1 MATGGASRPSVS
13 NLVKVKYRDKMK
25 FVKLQKDA
33 DGFSYQSFISDV
45 LQKFSLAPGT
55 QVEVTDDTGTEVD
68 EDVFSDLLT
77 DNPQLVLV
85 VCEKTSADD
94 NLPSQDYKN
103 NLSADDSK
111 DHLYRKQWGPEPKE
125 ITKGNQNVS
134 VDYSYKK
141 EHHKI
146 DWESGL
152 STQNMS
158 SVKTEK
164 TQNRFSEVQQRQMQD
179 LQTQLTEA
187 KLALEN
193 LNTYRSQ
200 GKNVKDNTVQASL
213 QQLQAAL
220 DLPIKHWIPN
230 WMHLRD
236 LTYHLSDQLQVME
249 SLVLNPEKLPD
260 EEILSSASGGLAL
273 QGLYKTCGPGGMLE
287 TRDRLLKT
295 PDRFC
300 LSDPVHKP
308 RFDQHEAFS
317 SEQET
322 RFRKALENA
331 AYSMKSTSLDPRV
344 DAEYQ
349 SVKFSQEELNNQ
361 SSRTYTSITKYN
373 CIPLASCQFEIDQL
387 RLSDSALAAL
397 QEIEQNLDHAG
408 ASDRRKRIETFFER
422 FGSHANRGPLH
433 FGGIFFWKAHCEGHS
448 ANDLLDDK
456 QLMDE
461 ILNKYIGEGFCG
473 LQFNSLS
480 QVAIKHIE
488 FSVSQTGGPSGSNS
502 YLPWKAS
509 IVSHSKTWSVI
520 DRSLSLLPVWDIIMS
535 NHSGCF
541 KDASRICTALSEV
554 YNHRATDVVESG
566 PDDLTRYPKHEEGK
580 SMSTETWE
588 NRNKPHC
595 ATRDQSVKKP
605 LKTTIERPRN
615 KLVSKT
621 PQTQK
626 DKCSELVCR
635 LGLTRFYPSK
645 MSTSDVLAI
654 SRSPLL
660 KDKPLEEQDLSS
672 AFLQKLLMLDYRAR
686 HVTVK
691 QESSE
696 GRSFQ
701 SGKAG
706 KESDFSSFLNTGKR
720 PSTDV
725 TGQLVHI
732 HPMDVQ
738 MALLYSADSF
748 LRQYMVTKL
757 CFCQYALPLLV
768 PSPVTEDI
776 EFPLWTFQQL
786 QKSWKTVDS
795 SGKVT
800 SRTLPVY
807 KVKVPMVSFFRLGS
821 VSSSKSQILN
831 SLISTQR
838 HNTFFHRHCPG
849 SSRSCLLLD
858 GLVEIAWYCPAGR
871 SDDVFQD
878 CVAFCNLRGDAGDH
892 RRQREFL
899 VGAAAVNVVL
909 LADRHLDDEGRN
921 ILEELFISPRPLIC
935 LLAEE
940 DTPLTGVSGN
950 KFKIGLKD
958 RNQAE
963 IVGELT
969 GTIRNCFKR
978 SHPTFSLESVARGC
992 GFRVDED
999 SEDCKR
1005 GKDSALEVIQLLK
1018 KVDISKIKET
1028 FLPCQG
1034 KLWHDWCQKN
1044 KDLHR
1049 LHGNIEQTRS
1059 EILQEIKKIRKK
1071 QRDFGLS
1078 ELMKMYL
1085 KKLKSHKMIP
1095 QMYFLKWLGV
1105 FIDAHCSDQLS
1116 ELHHQYDAKWT
1127 EVLTLKKKHDK
1138 SEVLNRRQR
1147 ELESL
1152 SKRLNEATFGLEHLL
1167 REMGQIYEAW
1177 ESQPGETGKDVSSFP
1192 DLAADLL
1199 IAGNPVE
1206 LMDGD
1211 AAHVPLRWI
1220 DSVLGT
1226 VVERLGDQRVF
1237 VLSVLG
1243 LQSSGKSTMLNAMFG
1258 LQFAVSA
1265 GRCTRGAFMQL
1276 VKVKEE
1282 LREELKFNYVLVV
1295 DTEGLRALELAGKST
1310 IHHDNE
1316 LATFVI
1322 GLGNMTLIN
1331 IFGENPAEMQDI
1343 LQISVQAFLR
1353 MKQVRLSP
1361 SCMFVH
1367 QNVGEITAGEK
1378 NMEGKRRLQEKLD
1391 EMARLAAKEEVCDV
1405 ECFNDVIRFDVKRDV
1420 HYFAQ
1425 LWEGNPPMA
1434 PPNPRYSENIQ
1445 ELKQAILSTASQQ
1458 KGLNLSEF
1466 RIRIQDLWKAL
1477 LNENFVFSFKNTL
1490 EISAYRKL
1498 EVKYGNWSWKLRS
1511 HMLAIENKLHN
1522 RIENGQLE
1530 TVDKHNLLQDTN
1542 EIHESIQKEMDQYF
1556 NDEDNEILVQ
1566 WRARTELRIKE
1577 LKDELIEGTRRKL
1590 DELIQLKKGCRKLD
1604 DQKTQYENKLFNR
1617 SKQLAHTLKHKASNE
1632 HDLKREFDLV
1642 WKKWASDITS
1652 AMPDI
1657 KDINIQEDVMKILT
1671 QMFESQLV
1679 YSNKYHGLYKKICY
1693 LSDYADYL
1701 IINKHKYTP
1710 GFMSYQLKSTDH
1722 DEIKRLVQDLDR
1734 KAEEYIK
1741 KKHMAKMGYS
1751 ESYIQ
1756 EILNDVLER
1765 IKAFESNTKKY
1776 VFKKEF
1782 KVDVSLF
1789 VCGIAVPKFTDLHRA
1804 FREANDPLTHL
1815 NSKKGD
1821 YYSIFRKFCQGA
1833 TSTTVFAD
1841 FLCSK
1846 LKPSLLQAVYDR
1858 TAIDVAGDMRANF
1871 PAFSGNRSNLEKHIL
1886 RALAE
1891 EENFDQF
1898 ITYIH
1903 HPKKYFKEF
1912 ITQCV
1917 LKWSFTNNSTVI
1929 KLFEE
1934 NLDQQQSCIAAAV
1947 SRATGD
1953 VMSRKGNVDT
1963 WLETFSN
1970 ELKDNLKFSENDLK
1984 GVQYQDISDFDFLQK
1999 AMTDALQKVTEGLR
2013 NGFSLSSVDMGK
2025 FREKPDE
2032 ILFRQLCG
2040 CWAQCPLCK
2049 AICTSTMEGHP
2060 GDHSVPF
2067 HRPEGVKGLKWYQ
2080 TDNLSVDICTS
2091 AVASDHLIVLDD
2103 GQRRVPYK
2111 SYREAGPKYACWSIT
2126 PDCSEQ
2132 PYWKWFV
2139 CRFQEDLEKYYSR
2152 KFQGRGVIPQQWR
2165 EITKQEAL
2173 TSLEE

>member
-1 MATGGASRPSVS
+1 
-13 NLVKVKYRDKMK
+13 
-25 FVKLQKDA
+25 
-33 DGFSYQSFISDV
+33 
-45 LQKFSLAPGT
+45 
-55 QVEVTDDTGTEVD
+55 
-68 EDVFSDLLT
+68 
-77 DNPQLVLV
+77 
-85 VCEKTSADD
+85 
-94 NLPSQDYKN
+94 
-103 NLSADDSK
+103 
-111 DHLYRKQWGPEPKE
+111 
-125 ITKGNQNVS
+125 
-134 VDYSYKK
+134 
-141 EHHKI
+141 
-146 DWESGL
+146 
-152 STQNMS
+152 
-158 SVKTEK
+158 
-164 TQNRFSEVQQRQMQD
+164 
-179 LQTQLTEA
+179 
-187 KLALEN
+187 
-193 LNTYRSQ
+193 
-200 GKNVKDNTVQASL
+200 
-213 QQLQAAL
+213 
-220 DLPIKHWIPN
+220 
-230 WMHLRD
+230 
-236 LTYHLSDQLQVME
+236 
-249 SLVLNPEKLPD
+249 
-260 EEILSSASGGLAL
+260 
-273 QGLYKTCGPGGMLE
+273 
-287 TRDRLLKT
+287 
-295 PDRFC
+295 
-300 LSDPVHKP
+300 
-308 RFDQHEAFS
+308 
-317 SEQET
+317 
-322 RFRKALENA
+322 
-331 AYSMKSTSLDPRV
+331 
-344 DAEYQ
+344 
-349 SVKFSQEELNNQ
+349 
-361 SSRTYTSITKYN
+361 
-373 CIPLASCQFEIDQL
+373 
-387 RLSDSALAAL
+387 
-397 QEIEQNLDHAG
+397 
-408 ASDRRKRIETFFER
+408 
-422 FGSHANRGPLH
+422 
-433 FGGIFFWKAHCEGHS
+433 
-448 ANDLLDDK
+448 
-456 QLMDE
+456 
-461 ILNKYIGEGFCG
+461 
-473 LQFNSLS
+473 
-480 QVAIKHIE
+480 
-488 FSVSQTGGPSGSNS
+488 
-502 YLPWKAS
+502 
-509 IVSHSKTWSVI
+509 
-520 DRSLSLLPVWDIIMS
+520 
-535 NHSGCF
+535 
-541 KDASRICTALSEV
+541 
-554 YNHRATDVVESG
+554 
-566 PDDLTRYPKHEEGK
+566 
-580 SMSTETWE
+580 MSTETWE

-720 PSTDV
+720 PSTDNV

-738 MALLYSADSF
+738 MALLYCADSF

-768 PSPVTEDI
+768 PSPVTGEI

-795 SGKVT
+795 SGNVT

-807 KVKVPMVSFFRLGS
+807 QVEVPMVSFFRLGS

-849 SSRSCLLLD
+849 SSRSRLLLD

-878 CVAFCNLRGDAGDH
+878 CVAFCNLRGDAGEH

-909 LADRHLDDEGRN
+909 LADLDLDDEGRD
-921 ILEELFISPRPLIC
+921 ILQELFISPRPLIC

-969 GTIRNCFKR
+969 GTISNCLKG
-978 SHPTFSLESVARGC
+978 TNNKFSLEECSGVARGC

-999 SEDCKR
+999 SEECQG
-1005 GKDSALEVIQLLK
+1005 GKASALEVTQLLK
-1018 KVDISKIKET
+1018 NVDISKIKET

-1049 LHGNIEQTRS
+1049 LHGKIEQTRS

-1071 QRDFGLS
+1071 QRDAGLS

-1085 KKLKSHKMIP
+1085 KKLNSHKMT
-1095 QMYFLKWLGV
+1095 QKMYFLKWLGV
-1105 FIDAHCSDQLS
+1105 LIDDHCSDQLS
-1116 ELHHQYDAKWT
+1116 QLHHQYDAKWT

-1138 SEVLNRRQR
+1138 SEELNRRQR

-1177 ESQPGETGKDVSSFP
+1177 ESQPGETGKEVSSFP
-1192 DLAADLL
+1192 ALAADLL
-1199 IAGNPVE
+1199 IAGNPLE

-1220 DSVLGT
+1220 DSVLGK

-1405 ECFNDVIRFDVKRDV
+1405 ECFNDVIRFDVKTDV

-1498 EVKYGNWSWKLRS
+1498 EVMYGNWTWKLRS
-1511 HMLAIENKLHN
+1511 HTLAIENKLHN
-1522 RIENGQLE
+1522 RIENGQ
-1530 TVDKHNLLQDTN
+1530 TQSVNKHNLLQDMK
-1542 EIHESIQKEMDQYF
+1542 EAYESIQKEVDQYF
-1556 NDEDNEILVQ
+1556 NDDKDKEILVQ
-1566 WRARTELRIKE
+1566 WKAKTELRIQE
-1577 LKDELIEGTRRKL
+1577 LKDELIEGTRRKF
-1590 DELIQLKKGCRKLD
+1590 DELIQLKKGCRNLD
-1604 DQKTQYENKLFNR
+1604 DQKTQYENELFNR
-1617 SKQLAHTLKHKASNE
+1617 SKEVAHTLKHKASNE

-1679 YSNKYHGLYKKICY
+1679 YSNKNHGLYKKICY

-1756 EILNDVLER
+1756 EIVNDVLER
-1765 IKAFESNTKKY
+1765 IKDFESNTKKY

-1782 KVDVSLF
+1782 KVDVSLY

-1871 PAFSGNRSNLEKHIL
+1871 PEFSGNRSNLEKHIL

-1891 EENFDQF
+1891 EENFDKF
-1898 ITYIH
+1898 MTYII
-1903 HPKKYFKEF
+1903 HPRKYFKEF

-1917 LKWSFTNNSTVI
+1917 LKWFFTKNSTVI

-1953 VMSRKGNVDT
+1953 VMSRKGNMDT